1 MQIQDTNEKHTQVL
15 ENGRMY
21 YANEKIAYI
30 LPHDI
35 DECVRLEKQHY
46 GLKYY
51 FQGNFNAPVKKQ
63 LEEGITV
70 LDAGC
75 GPGYWTLDMAKDY
88 PNSKFRG
95 VDVSDFFPKKYKP
108 DNCEFVI
115 GNITETL
122 PYEDDTFDYI
132 HQRMLL
138 LGLTSS
144 SWDKC
149 LKELL
154 RVLKPG
160 GYIEIIDTD
169 YKNSAF
175 LKKKK
180 KKKKNTVS
188 EMLESRDIPADI
200 PLQLEERI
208 LRTGYV
214 NLVETRSFLPLN
226 HGGEA
231 GKLMWQDYYHG
242 YLNVRPLMIKD
253 NPEWNDPQTYD
264 LFIQKCA
271 IEANSNK
278 TSLNWHIF
286 CAQKTLSSI

>member
-30 LPHDI
+30 LPRDI

-46 GLKYY
+46 GLKSL
-51 FQGNFNAPVKKQ
+51 FQSNFNAPVKKQ

-75 GPGYWTLDMAKDY
+75 GPGYWTLDMAKEY

-95 VDVSDFFPKKYKP
+95 VDVSNFFPLKSKP

-122 PYEDDTFDYI
+122 PYKDNTFDYI

-138 LGLTSS
+138 LGLTNS

-160 GYIEIIDTD
+160 GYIEIID
-169 YKNSAF
+169 
-175 LKKKK
+175 
-180 KKKKNTVS
+180 NTVS
-188 EMLESRDIPADI
+188 SMLESRDIPADI
-200 PLQLEERI
+200 PLQLEERMN
-208 LRTGYV
+208 RAGYV

-226 HGGEA
+226 HGGKA
-231 GKLMWQDYYHG
+231 GKLMWQDFYHG
-242 YLNVRPLMIKD
+242 FLNVRPLMVKY
-253 NPEWNDPQTYD
+253 NPEWNDPQAYE
-264 LFIQKCA
+264 LFIQNCA
-271 IEANSNK
+271 IEANAHK
-278 TSLNWHIF
+278 TSLNWYIF
-286 CAQKTLSSI
+286 CAQKTLNNI